1 MDAFAGG
8 ADQFDDITML
18 CVRLNPLENGAVLTV
33 EPSMESVAQ
42 VSGFLE
48 AQLEKMEV
56 PIKTANRLMSATDES
71 YSNIVRYSGAKSAQV
86 RCAAEKGRLTLTF
99 RDDGKPYN
107 PLEAEEP
114 DIAASAEEREI
125 GGLGIFMVRKLMDSV
140 DYMYKDGHNVLT
152 LTLAAEETEP
162 QSS

>member
-1 MDAFAGG
+1 
-8 ADQFDDITML
+8 
-18 CVRLNPLENGAVLTV
+18 
-33 EPSMESVAQ
+33 MESVAH

-48 AQLEKMEV
+48 AQLEKME
-56 PIKTANRLMSATDES
+56 ITTKTANRLMIAMDEI

-86 RCAAEKGRLTLTF
+86 RCTAEEGRLTLTF

-114 DIAASAEEREI
+114 DIAASVEDREI
-125 GGLGIFMVRKLMDSV
+125 GGLGIFMVRKLMDNV

-152 LTLAAEETEP
+152 LTLTTGEEKP
-162 QSS
+162 